1 MKMTPRIKT
10 VSKIARIF
18 DHQKEIIEL
27 QVSEIMH
34 RQTLKKERLAVLEM
48 ELHDSVD
55 RFEESLNDR
64 IIMNSEKVAFLFG
77 MSSTISNKIEEKKKE
92 IDQIEKELTALR
104 AIFWEAYKKKK
115 AIEIFQNKILAQER
129 KTESI
134 LEQKN
139 MDYLNLSSRSRQ

>member
-1 MKMTPRIKT
+1 MTPRIKT

-34 RQTLKKERLAVLEM
+34 RQTLEKERLAVLEM
-48 ELHDSVD
+48 ELHDNVD
-55 RFEESLNDR
+55 RFDESLNDR

-77 MSSTISNKIEEKKKE
+77 MASTISNKIDQKKKE

-115 AIEIFQNKILAQER
+115 AIEIFENKILAQER
-129 KTESI
+129 KTESV